1 MTAKRK
7 RSKETISQNTYFK
20 SRFVLVSIVLA
31 MLPIAL
37 IVRFTV
43 LQVLPQAEQGY
54 SFLQRQ
60 GDARSVRTEE
70 IPAFRGMITDRNGD
84 PLAVSTPMTT
94 IVMNPRRFFS
104 TVDSS
109 EREALLERLAG
120 SAGLNSAELK
130 QRVENARNRQF
141 LYIVRKLP
149 PPQGDEVLALR
160 IPGVRG
166 QTEYQRYYPAGEVA
180 AHVVGFTDIDDNGQE
195 GVELLLNE
203 RLSGH
208 AGQRTVVR
216 DLLGNTIR
224 DLGQTAPAEA
234 GENVRLTID
243 MRLQYIAYRELKAA
257 VTRHQASGGS
267 IVVVDITNGEIL
279 AMANQ
284 PSFNPNNRA
293 SFIPGTTR
301 NRALTDVFE
310 PGSTAKPLT
319 MSYALDSGQF
329 TADSVISTA
338 PGWIVVDGKTLLDP
352 VNYGDMTLTRI
363 ITKSSQV
370 GTTKIAL
377 ELDPNDVRDRF
388 YQFGFG
394 QQTWA
399 SFPGESIGVIPDR
412 FEWRDIERAN
422 FAFGYGFNVTATQ
435 LVGAYAT
442 LANQGVRPPLHL
454 IDEDYD
460 FSRDNVR
467 VTSPQTAQAIIE
479 MMSTVTSDEGSG
491 RGAQIPGY
499 DIAGKTGTAHKVGRG
514 GYLGDSYTALFAGVA
529 PSDRPRLAA
538 VIVIDEPT
546 AGGHFGGQVAAPA
559 FGRVMADA
567 LRLLNVPP
575 TRETLR

>member
-1 MTAKRK
+1 MTRARK
-7 RSKETISQNTYFK
+7 NQKTERPSGYFK
-20 SRFVLVSIVLA
+20 YRFAIVVFVLS

-37 IVRFTV
+37 IVRFTM
-43 LQVLPQAEQGY
+43 LQVLPETERGY

-60 GDARSVRTEE
+60 GEARSVRSEL

-94 IVMNPRRFFS
+94 LVMNPRRFMQALNEDERQVALAS
-104 TVDSS
+104 LADLTGVSLS
-109 EREALLERLAG
+109 ELT
-120 SAGLNSAELK
+120 S
-130 QRVENARNRQF
+130 RVENARNRQF
-141 LYIVRKLP
+141 MYVVRKLRP
-149 PPQGDEVLALR
+149 AIGSRALDLE
-160 IPGVRG
+160 IPGIWG

-180 AHVVGFTDIDDNGQE
+180 AHVVGFTDIDDQGQE
-195 GVELLLNE
+195 GVELLLND
-203 RLSGH
+203 RLSGSS
-208 AGQRTVVR
+208 GQRTVLR

-224 DLGQTAPAEA
+224 DLGQTTPAQS
-234 GENVRLTID
+234 GEDVKLTID

-257 VTRHQASGGS
+257 VARHQASGGS

-329 TADSVISTA
+329 NPDSVIDTS
-338 PGWIVVDGKTLLDP
+338 PGWIDVDGKTLLDP
-352 VNYGDMTLTRI
+352 VNYGEMSLTRI

-377 ELDPNDVRDRF
+377 ELDPNELRDRF

-394 QQTWA
+394 QQTWS
-399 SFPGESIGVIPDR
+399 SFPGESIGIIPDR

-435 LVGAYAT
+435 LVGAYAA

-454 IDEDYD
+454 VDEEYD
-460 FSRDNVR
+460 FSRDDVQ
-467 VTSPQTAQAIIE
+467 VTSPETALDIIA

-499 DIAGKTGTAHKVGRG
+499 DIAGKTGTAHKVGVG
-514 GYLGDSYTALFAGVA
+514 GYLGDSYTALFAGLA
-529 PSDRPRLAA
+529 PSENPRLAA

>member
-329 TADSVISTA
+329 TSDSVISTA

>member
-1 MTAKRK
+1 
-7 RSKETISQNTYFK
+7 
-20 SRFVLVSIVLA
+20 
-31 MLPIAL
+31 
-37 IVRFTV
+37 
-43 LQVLPQAEQGY
+43 
-54 SFLQRQ
+54 
-60 GDARSVRTEE
+60 
-70 IPAFRGMITDRNGD
+70 
-84 PLAVSTPMTT
+84 
-94 IVMNPRRFFS
+94 
-104 TVDSS
+104 
-109 EREALLERLAG
+109 
-120 SAGLNSAELK
+120 
-130 QRVENARNRQF
+130 
-141 LYIVRKLP
+141 
-149 PPQGDEVLALR
+149 
-160 IPGVRG
+160 
-166 QTEYQRYYPAGEVA
+166 
-180 AHVVGFTDIDDNGQE
+180 
-195 GVELLLNE
+195 
-203 RLSGH
+203 
-208 AGQRTVVR
+208 
-216 DLLGNTIR
+216 
-224 DLGQTAPAEA
+224 
-234 GENVRLTID
+234 

-435 LVGAYAT
+435 LVGAYAA

-454 IDEDYD
+454 IEEDYD

>member
-1 MTAKRK
+1 VTARRAKSNRPL
-7 RSKETISQNTYFK
+7 QNGNEFK
-20 SRFVLVSIVLA
+20 VRFFVAMGVLA
-31 MLPIAL
+31 LLPIAL
-37 IVRFTV
+37 LIRFTV
-43 LQVLPQAEQGY
+43 LQVLPEAERGY
-54 SFLQRQ
+54 SFLQQQ
-60 GDARSVRTEE
+60 GDARTVRREE
-70 IPAFRGMITDRNGD
+70 LPAFRGMILDRNGE

-94 IVMNPRRFFS
+94 IAMNPRRFFD
-104 TVDSS
+104 TVDGMNRGSMI
-109 EREALLERLAG
+109 RRLAEALDINFEELENRI
-120 SAGLNSAELK
+120 NS
-130 QRVENARNRQF
+130 ARNRQF

-149 PPQGDEVLALR
+149 PDVGQNVLDLA
-160 IPGVRG
+160 IPGVWG

-180 AHVVGFTDIDDNGQE
+180 AHIVGFTDIDDRGQE
-195 GVELLLNE
+195 GVELLLDD
-203 RLSGH
+203 RLSGVPGER
-208 AGQRTVVR
+208 AVLR

-224 DLGQTAPAEA
+224 DLGQTKAAQT
-234 GENVRLTID
+234 GEDVRLTID
-243 MRLQYIAYRELKAA
+243 MRLQYIAYRELKSA
-257 VTRHQASGGS
+257 VTRHQARGGS
-267 IVVVDITNGEIL
+267 IVVVDISTGEIL

-284 PSFNPNNRA
+284 PSFNPNNRL
-293 SFIPGTTR
+293 SFISGTTR

-319 MSYALDSGQF
+319 MSYALDSGLF
-329 TADSVISTA
+329 TPDSVIPTA

-352 VNYGDMTLTRI
+352 VNYGDMTMTRI

-377 ELDPNDVRDRF
+377 ELDPNELRDRF

-394 QQTWA
+394 QQTYA

-422 FAFGYGFNVTATQ
+422 FAFGYGFSVTATQ
-435 LVGAYAT
+435 LVGAYAAI
-442 LANQGVRPPLHL
+442 ANQGVRQPLHL
-454 IDEDYD
+454 VIEDYD
-460 FSRDNVR
+460 FSRDAVQ
-467 VTSPQTAQAIIE
+467 VTSSETAQEVVA

-491 RGAQIPGY
+491 KSAQIPGY
-499 DIAGKTGTAHKVGRG
+499 DIAGKTGTAHKVGAS
-514 GYLGDSYTALFAGVA
+514 GYLGDAYTALFAGVA
-529 PSDRPRLAA
+529 PSEQPRLAA

>member
-1 MTAKRK
+1 
-7 RSKETISQNTYFK
+7 
-20 SRFVLVSIVLA
+20 

-104 TVDSS
+104 AVDSS
-109 EREALLERLAG
+109 EREALLERLAA
-120 SAGLNSAELK
+120 STGLNSAELK

-149 PPQGDEVLALR
+149 PSQGDEVLALR

-180 AHVVGFTDIDDNGQE
+180 AHVVGFTDIDDSGQE
-195 GVELLLNE
+195 GVELLLND

-279 AMANQ
+279 AMAN
-284 PSFNPNNRA
+284 
-293 SFIPGTTR
+293 
-301 NRALTDVFE
+301 
-310 PGSTAKPLT
+310 
-319 MSYALDSGQF
+319 
-329 TADSVISTA
+329 
-338 PGWIVVDGKTLLDP
+338 
-352 VNYGDMTLTRI
+352 
-363 ITKSSQV
+363 
-370 GTTKIAL
+370 
-377 ELDPNDVRDRF
+377 
-388 YQFGFG
+388 
-394 QQTWA
+394 
-399 SFPGESIGVIPDR
+399 
-412 FEWRDIERAN
+412 
-422 FAFGYGFNVTATQ
+422 
-435 LVGAYAT
+435 
-442 LANQGVRPPLHL
+442 
-454 IDEDYD
+454 
-460 FSRDNVR
+460 
-467 VTSPQTAQAIIE
+467 
-479 MMSTVTSDEGSG
+479 
-491 RGAQIPGY
+491 
-499 DIAGKTGTAHKVGRG
+499 
-514 GYLGDSYTALFAGVA
+514 
-529 PSDRPRLAA
+529 
-538 VIVIDEPT
+538 
-546 AGGHFGGQVAAPA
+546 
-559 FGRVMADA
+559 
-567 LRLLNVPP
+567 
-575 TRETLR
+575 